1 MCYTEYA
8 PSPYIGVN
16 LNIFFVDLNLNVV
29 LAIRRTLSLVGHNN
43 NPFFQ
48 IITIFT
54 KPVYNRGKYA
64 QNIKISVKPLCP
76 FQSRVQL
83 NFR

>member
-43 NPFFQ
+43 NPFFS
-48 IITIFT
+48 
-54 KPVYNRGKYA
+54 NNH
-64 QNIKISVKPLCP
+64 NIYKTCV
-76 FQSRVQL
+76 
-83 NFR
+83 